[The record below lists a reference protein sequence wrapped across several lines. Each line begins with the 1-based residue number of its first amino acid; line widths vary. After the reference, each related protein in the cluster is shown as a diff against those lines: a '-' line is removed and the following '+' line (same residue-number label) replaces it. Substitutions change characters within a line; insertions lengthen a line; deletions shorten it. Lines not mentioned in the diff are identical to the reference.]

1 MTTIRATCPSCGDVR
16 LKAAD
21 VVVRVCANDNK
32 GSYCFRCPSC
42 GLRVTKSADSRIV
55 DLLASSGV
63 RMDVWHLPSELWEPR
78 PTGAPVSYDDLL
90 DFHLI
95 LQDDS
100 WFEQLAET
108 IADAPEK

>member
-16 LKAAD
+16 LKASD

-63 RMDVWHLPSELWEPR
+63 RMDVWHLPAELHEVRIGEPF
-78 PTGAPVSYDDLL
+78 THDDLL
-90 DFHLI
+90 EFHEI
-95 LQDDS
+95 LAGDA
-100 WFEQLAET
+100 WFDTVWEMVER
-108 IADAPEK
+108 

>member
-16 LKAAD
+16 LKASD

-63 RMDVWHLPSELWEPR
+63 KMDVWHLPAELWEPR
-78 PTGAPVSYDDLL
+78 PTGAAVSYDDFADFLGLL
-90 DFHLI
+90 
-95 LQDDS
+95 S
-100 WFEQLAET
+100 AKYWPVTPAT
-108 IADAPEK
+108 CADEAR

>member
-16 LKAAD
+16 LKASD

-55 DLLASSGV
+55 DLL
-63 RMDVWHLPSELWEPR
+63 
-78 PTGAPVSYDDLL
+78 
-90 DFHLI
+90 DFPLM

-100 WFEQLAET
+100 WFEQLAER
-108 IADAPEK
+108 ISDVEK